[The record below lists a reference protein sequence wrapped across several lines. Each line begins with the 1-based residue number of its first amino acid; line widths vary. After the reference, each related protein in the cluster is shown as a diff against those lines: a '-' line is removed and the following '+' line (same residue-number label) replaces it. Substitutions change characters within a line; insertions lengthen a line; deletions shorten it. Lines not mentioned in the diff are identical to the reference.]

1 MTTPQTTTNP
11 IHRNRAHFSMA
22 ERTGLLAFAA
32 AILLG
37 AVDLRLAT
45 VPLSLFLMLCAMA
58 PFLPEAGFFFPVISH
73 GNTGKAAVA
82 LTFDDGPDPAT
93 TPLLLDLLAEQQVPA
108 TFFVTGRRATQYP
121 RLIQQIVSRGHTVG
135 NHSFHHN
142 RYRMFWQSALLHR
155 EIADTQAA
163 LSRLG
168 IVPLVFRPP
177 VGITSPSM
185 GRVLTANGLYVVNF
199 SCRAFDRGNR
209 RIGHLAE
216 KILANVRPDD
226 IVLMHDSDPGN
237 PERVRQWIGE
247 IERIL
252 VGLSKKGLTAVPL
265 AQLTGRPVM
274 HRNSAPFPKGQDDI
288 GPENHQGAHPSGRAQ

>member
-1 MTTPQTTTNP
+1 MTNSQTPANP
-11 IHRNRAHFSMA
+11 IHRRRVHFSMA
-22 ERTGLLAFAA
+22 ERTGLMAFAA
-32 AILLG
+32 AVLLG

-45 VPLSLFLMLCAMA
+45 VPLSLFLMLCALA
-58 PFLPEAGFFFPVISH
+58 PFLPGAGFFFPVISR

-93 TPLLLDLLAEQQVPA
+93 TPLLLDLLAERRVTA

-121 RLIQQIVSRGHTVG
+121 RLIRQIVSRGHAVG

-142 RYRMFWQSALLHR
+142 RYRMFWQSALLQR

-168 IVPLVFRPP
+168 IVPLAFRPP

-185 GRVLTANGLYVVNF
+185 GKVIRANGLYVVNF

-209 RIGHLAE
+209 RIGRLAQ
-216 KILANVRPDD
+216 KILATVRPDD
-226 IVLMHDSDPGN
+226 IIMMHDADAGN
-237 PERVRQWIGE
+237 AERVRQWIGE
-247 IERIL
+247 IEKIL
-252 VGLSKKGLTAVPL
+252 AGLSNKGLTAVPL
-265 AQLTGRPVM
+265 AQLIGRPVM
-274 HRNSAPFPKGQDDI
+274 RRNG
-288 GPENHQGAHPSGRAQ
+288 

>member
-1 MTTPQTTTNP
+1 
-11 IHRNRAHFSMA
+11 MA

-45 VPLSLFLMLCAMA
+45 VPLVLFLMLCAMA
-58 PFLPEAGFFFPVISH
+58 PFLPRAGFFFPVISR
-73 GNTGKAAVA
+73 GFTGLPVVA
-82 LTFDDGPDPAT
+82 ITFDDGPDPAT
-93 TPLLLDLLAEQQVPA
+93 TPLLLDLLAEYNMPA

-142 RYRMFWQSALLHR
+142 RYRMFWQAALLHR

-168 IVPLVFRPP
+168 IVPLAFRPP

-185 GRVLTANGLYVVNF
+185 GKVLNENGLYVVNF

-216 KILANVRPDD
+216 KILSHVKADD
-226 IVLMHDSDPGN
+226 IVLMHDSDAGGKD
-237 PERVRQWIGE
+237 RIQQWIGE
-247 IERIL
+247 VEKIL
-252 VGLSKKGLTAVPL
+252 AGLPAKGLKAIPL
-265 AQLTGRPVM
+265 SRLTGWPVM
-274 HRNSAPFPKGQDDI
+274 NRK
-288 GPENHQGAHPSGRAQ
+288 